1 MKKIIALFALSSA
14 LSFLLSG
21 CGNASPENLTDALS
35 QSVSSGAETESSLT
49 EQEWVPPDKEDF
61 SFYFNPL
68 VDDICD
74 TNLPEL
80 KEMNGAS
87 FNCGYIIYQKPEIL
101 GEPVSGDWIEK
112 LIKVK
117 EGDVLDNGLK
127 VTRAYSE
134 LFFGYQV
141 NRYIAEEVIV
151 EFEGKLTLTGT
162 LRCCQE
168 TDMMMQTQEIGDLY
182 LTFLPEDDYMLPY
195 SPSAV
200 LWYTYRVGNI
210 NDEGMPEG
218 ITEIV
223 NTDGKESAR
232 VKVVVRDIKTHYR
245 AVGDSDC
252 ATLVSVEE
260 IN

>member
-1 MKKIIALFALSSA
+1 MKKIIALFALSSV

-35 QSVSSGAETESSLT
+35 QSVSSGADTGNSLT

-61 SFYFNPL
+61 SFSFTPIAN
-68 VDDICD
+68 DICD

-87 FNCGYIIYQKPEIL
+87 FNCGYIIYHKPGIL
-101 GEPVSGDWIEK
+101 GEPEPDDWTEK

-127 VTRAYSE
+127 VTRAYSK
-134 LFFGYQV
+134 LFFNYHINMYNV
-141 NRYIAEEVIV
+141 DEIIV

-162 LRCCQE
+162 LKCCQE

-195 SPSAV
+195 SPRAV
-200 LWYTYRVGNI
+200 VWYTYRVGNI

-232 VKVVVRDIKTHYR
+232 VKVVIRDIKTHYR